1 VAALIAKAEEY
12 LRDHNGL
19 SKRPMN
25 LAIFLFA
32 VEHLARLCRIL
43 RQPGGHALLV
53 GVGGSGRQSL
63 SRLAA
68 FITGMTVFQ
77 VRKKMLD
84 YI

>member
-1 VAALIAKAEEY
+1 
-12 LRDHNGL
+12 
-19 SKRPMN
+19 MN

-68 FITGMTVFQ
+68 FINSMTVFQ
-77 VRKKMLD
+77 VR
-84 YI
+84 